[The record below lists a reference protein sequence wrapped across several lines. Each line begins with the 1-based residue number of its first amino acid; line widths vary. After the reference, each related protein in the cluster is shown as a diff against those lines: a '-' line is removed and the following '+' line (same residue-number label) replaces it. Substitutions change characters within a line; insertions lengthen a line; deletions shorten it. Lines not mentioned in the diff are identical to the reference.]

1 MKAMG
6 PEEAC
11 FFTQQ
16 VYLIGTEDEDTSPRF
31 APISWVSYSWGSPA
45 CLVISIY
52 GTKQTKKN
60 IARTKQLTAA
70 VVTEDMLPFI
80 EQCNRQTY
88 RKEAME
94 SFMSILSRLKQCRRL
109 CSPME
114 NLPMNAKLLTRL
126 NWERQRLI
134 LRKSIKYALP
144 DEILA
149 LDFFDLR
156 KIKPVIYSPENYFLP
171 GEHLGKIGDFS
182 KL

>member
-94 SFMSILSRLKQCRRL
+94 SFHVDIIQAETVQA
-109 CSPME
+109 PMLADGKFTYE
-114 NLPMNAKLLTRL
+114 CEVINQVELGETTTYFAKI
-126 NWERQRLI
+126 NKI
-134 LRKSIKYALP
+134 CAS

-149 LDFFDLR
+149 LDFLDLR

>member
-60 IARTKQLTAA
+60 IARTKQAETVQAP
-70 VVTEDMLPFI
+70 MLADGKF
-80 EQCNRQTY
+80 TY
-88 RKEAME
+88 ECE
-94 SFMSILSRLKQCRRL
+94 VINQVELGETTTYF
-109 CSPME
+109 
-114 NLPMNAKLLTRL
+114 AKI
-126 NWERQRLI
+126 NKI
-134 LRKSIKYALP
+134 CAS